1 MTKNPKSK
9 KNKRF
14 SKNLINNKDIIIL
27 CSKLKTPWLKKIIK
41 HSGKDFIF
49 AISEICDNV
58 IKGNVPLSKYQFS
71 RLKRYYK
78 HLKLIAN
85 KKKSIALK
93 KKHIQVGGFL
103 PALITP
109 LLGFLG
115 SIISNII
122 IKKKQQ

>member
-1 MTKNPKSK
+1 MVKNIK
-9 KNKRF
+9 KKGF
-14 SKNLINNKDIIIL
+14 SKNLIKNKEIIIL
-27 CSKLKTPWLKKIIK
+27 CSKLKTPLLKKIIK
-41 HSGKDFIF
+41 YSDKDFIH

-58 IKGNVPLSKYQFS
+58 IKGNVPLTKHQFKG
-71 RLKRYYK
+71 LKRYYK
-78 HLKLIAN
+78 HLKIIAN

-122 IKKKQQ
+122 VKKKQK